1 MARPRLYRDAAAK
14 QKAYRDRIQARR
26 RAFAGPTDAD
36 LARAVRDLHIR
47 LEYEA
52 AVDLAGPASRLVG
65 ANSLVTF
72 RNAVARLSEIE
83 HF

>member
-26 RAFAGPTDAD
+26 RAIAGPTETD
-36 LARAVRDLHIR
+36 LALAVRDLHIR
-47 LEYEA
+47 LENIA
-52 AVDLAGPASRLVG
+52 ALDPTCSASRLVG
-65 ANSLVTF
+65 TNSLVTF
-72 RNAVARLSEIE
+72 RNAVARLSEID

>member
-1 MARPRLYRDAAAK
+1 MARPRLYGNAADK
-14 QKAYRDRIQARR
+14 QKAYRNRIQARR
-26 RAFAGPTDAD
+26 RAISGPTDAE
-36 LARAVRDLHIR
+36 LALAVRDLHIR

-52 AVDLAGPASRLVG
+52 AVNSTGPASRLVG

>member
-1 MARPRLYRDAAAK
+1 MARPRLYRNAADK

-26 RAFAGPTDAD
+26 RAFAGPTERD
-36 LARAVRDLHIR
+36 LALAVRDLHIR

-52 AVDLAGPASRLVG
+52 AINPTGPASRLVG

>member
-1 MARPRLYRDAAAK
+1 MARPRLYGNAAAK

-26 RAFAGPTDAD
+26 RALAGPTDTD

-47 LEYEA
+47 LENVA
-52 AVDLAGPASRLVG
+52 AVDPACPAARLIGPNA
-65 ANSLVTF
+65 LVTF
-72 RNAVARLSEIE
+72 RNAVVRLSEIE